1 MGEHWTLRAPAD
13 YRFVDLHDE
22 AEAEYWLLVLDTSR
36 RALDEAVARVGN
48 HVGAVR
54 DYLAAGE
61 RR

>member
-13 YRFVDLHDE
+13 YRFVDLHDA
-22 AEAEYWLLVLDTSR
+22 AEAEYWLLVLDTSL

-48 HVGAVR
+48 HVVAVR